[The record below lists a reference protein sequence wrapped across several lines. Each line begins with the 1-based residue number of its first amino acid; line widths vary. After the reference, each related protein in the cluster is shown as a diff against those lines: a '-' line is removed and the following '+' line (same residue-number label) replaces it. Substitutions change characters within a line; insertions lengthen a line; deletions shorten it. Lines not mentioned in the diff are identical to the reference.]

1 MRGSAD
7 HRDRGAIHEEGQVAP
22 ERGEQTPEPPS
33 ATSSRV
39 EGLPR
44 AAIPSPSG
52 SFAQAR
58 GVGSTRIGHRAFQL
72 LSKCSASACFRP
84 AAANVSTSIASGA
97 TIAWNHAS
105 ANGPSMTFKS
115 ERSLEGR
122 TLVLKLSGRVQAEH
136 LEQLS
141 RELPMDATPAVLD
154 LTDVTLV
161 DVAVV
166 RFLAA
171 SEARG
176 VRLFGL
182 SGFVREWITR
192 EERPSARPRKRKK
205 QKK

>member
-1 MRGSAD
+1 M
-7 HRDRGAIHEEGQVAP
+7 AP

-33 ATSSRV
+33 ATS
-39 EGLPR
+39 GLVDGLTR

-52 SFAQAR
+52 SFAQSW
-58 GVGSTRIGHRAFQL
+58 GVGSTRIGHRPFRL
-72 LSKCSASACFRP
+72 LSKCSASARFRP
-84 AAANVSTSIASGA
+84 GAANVSTSVAPGA
-97 TIAWNHAS
+97 TIALNHGSAS
-105 ANGPSMTFKS
+105 RPTMTFKS

-141 RELPMDATPAVLD
+141 RELPTDGSPVVLD

-171 SEARG
+171 SKARG

-192 EERPSARPRKRKK
+192 EERPSARSRKRKK

>member
-1 MRGSAD
+1 
-7 HRDRGAIHEEGQVAP
+7 VTP

-33 ATSSRV
+33 ATSDLV

-52 SFAQAR
+52 SFAQSS
-58 GVGSTRIGHRAFQL
+58 GVGSTRIGHRPFRL
-72 LSKCSASACFRP
+72 LSKCSASARFRP
-84 AAANVSTSIASGA
+84 AAATVSTSIASGA
-97 TIAWNHAS
+97 TIAWNHRD
-105 ANGPSMTFKS
+105 ANRPSMTFKS

-141 RELPMDATPAVLD
+141 RELPTDGTPAVLD

-171 SEARG
+171 AEARG
-176 VRLFGL
+176 IRLFGL
-182 SGFVREWITR
+182 SGFVREWMTR
-192 EERPSARPRKRKK
+192 EEKPSARSRKRKK